1 MAARGR
7 VKTMVPREHAVHL
20 MVTLKS
26 NKEELH
32 KFSCFYRSQF
42 SSFAAYDRK
51 TRPSK
56 ISPVRRV
63 EPRIS
68 EGVYTAGC
76 E

>member
-7 VKTMVPREHAVHL
+7 VKTMYQEHAVHL

-56 ISPVRRV
+56 TSPVQRV
-63 EPRIS
+63 EPRMS
-68 EGVYTAGC
+68 NAGC

>member
-1 MAARGR
+1 
-7 VKTMVPREHAVHL
+7 

-26 NKEELH
+26 NKEEVH
-32 KFSCFYRSQF
+32 KFSYFYRSQ
-42 SSFAAYDRK
+42 FAAYDRK

-68 EGVYTAGC
+68 LLEYTMPAASDGLF
-76 E
+76 EEDRVF